1 MTDTLQFS
9 LLSPFSVKARTLC
22 WAFGLTPRITPE
34 EGGPLTAARIEAKM
48 QLAARG
54 FGKCLHRNPS
64 ELEEFPLVPWLFPE
78 SGGYLCD
85 STEIGLYLERTHTGQ
100 VMPGDPATAFASRL
114 IEEAVDEVGLY
125 ALHHTRWVTSGRTT
139 IAMPKLA
146 EEIAGS
152 LGRPA
157 ASLFIKKF
165 GPRQVR
171 RLNYLFSVA
180 PRDADFSDFPPNMK
194 PPTRDGFPPT
204 HELLDRIWLGML
216 DGVEHA
222 LSDGRTYLFGDG
234 LTMADAALIGN
245 LGSTLLVD
253 PEAAEIMEDRAP
265 HTVDWLKRNLD
276 GSAKLGTDH
285 ALGEAQSKLLVWASE
300 AFIPL
305 MSQNAEAYQ
314 NCPVE
319 KGGPR
324 NEKAYNRGLNLFEGE
339 LMGHPYRTVVKDFQV
354 KTHRE
359 ILSLFAGLSAS
370 DKAKLAHFG
379 VTLEP

>member
-1 MTDTLQFS
+1 
-9 LLSPFSVKARTLC
+9 
-22 WAFGLTPRITPE
+22 
-34 EGGPLTAARIEAKM
+34 M

-54 FGKCLHRNPS
+54 IGKCLHRNPS
-64 ELEEFPLVPWLFPE
+64 ALEEFPLVPWLFPE

-85 STEIGLYLERTHTGQ
+85 STEIGLYLERTHEGAVT
-100 VMPGDPATAFASRL
+100 PGDPATAFASRL

-180 PRDADFSDFPPNMK
+180 PEGADFSDFPTDMK
-194 PPTRDGFPPT
+194 PPARAGFPPT
-204 HELLDRIWLGML
+204 HELLDTIWFSML

-222 LSDGRTYLFGDG
+222 LADGRDYLFGDG

-265 HTVDWLKRNLD
+265 RTVSWLRANLE
-276 GSAKLGTDH
+276 GTPKLGEVH
-285 ALGEAQSKLLVWASE
+285 ELGESQSPLLNWASE

-305 MSQNAEAYQ
+305 MKQNAEAYER
-314 NCPVE
+314 CPVE
-319 KGGPR
+319 EGGPR
-324 NEKAYNRGLNLFEGE
+324 NEKAYNRGINLFDGE

-354 KTHRE
+354 KTYRE
-359 ILSLFAGLSAS
+359 IGKLFEDLTDS
-370 DKAKLAHFG
+370 DKSRLRDLG
-379 VTLEP
+379 VEI